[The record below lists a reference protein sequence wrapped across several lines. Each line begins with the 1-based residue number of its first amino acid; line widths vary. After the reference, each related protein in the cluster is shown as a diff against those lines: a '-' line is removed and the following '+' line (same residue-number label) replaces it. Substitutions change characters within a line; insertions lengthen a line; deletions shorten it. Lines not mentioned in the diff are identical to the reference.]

1 MMWHS
6 KKNYLL
12 RLSHFL
18 FGLTLSIGYCAPS
31 FGDVKPDTPD
41 GEADENTEKVSVLPL
56 EDLRTFTQT
65 YETIRRAYID
75 EIDDKTLLEYAIRGM
90 LQQLDP
96 HSAYLDEESSKELHI
111 STSGEFG
118 GLGIEVGMEDGF
130 VKVIS
135 PIDDTPAAKAGVE
148 AGDLIIKLDDTSV
161 KGMTLNDAVKLMRG
175 PKGAAIV
182 LTIVR
187 QGEDKPIDITIVR
200 DTIKVRSVSTK
211 IVEEDYAYIRIA
223 QFQMHT
229 GDDVKKGLKKLLK
242 KNPGIKGV
250 VLDLRNN
257 PGGLLQAAIE
267 ISDHFLR
274 SGKIVYTEGRLDN
287 ASSEAIATPGDIA
300 EGLPMVVLI
309 NGGSAS
315 ASEIVAGALQD
326 HRRALVIGTQSFGKG
341 SVQRIFPITETKNIK
356 ITTSLYFTPSG
367 RSIQAKGIEPDITVE
382 RVKVTAVGG
391 RSRVSE
397 ADLSGHLKNANGE
410 KDVKS
415 KDKKPDRESGDLHN
429 DDSQL
434 YEALNL
440 LKGLYLFQQQ
450 SLFAPEQGEKN
461 ADTSELDNEE
471 GEPAS

>member
-1 MMWHS
+1 MMLHS
-6 KKNYLL
+6 KKNHLND
-12 RLSHFL
+12 LSNFL
-18 FGLTLSIGYCAPS
+18 FVLAISLGANNT
-31 FGDVKPDTPD
+31 FGETKPASPESDTQED
-41 GEADENTEKVSVLPL
+41 AEKISVLPL
-56 EDLRTFTQT
+56 EDLRTFTKS
-65 YETIRRAYID
+65 YDTIRKAYID

-96 HSAYLDEESSKELHI
+96 HSAYLDESSSKELQI

-118 GLGIEVGMEDGF
+118 GLGIEVGMDEGF
-130 VKVIS
+130 VRVIS

-161 KGMTLNDAVKLMRG
+161 KGMTLDEAVKLMRG
-175 PKGAAIV
+175 PKGSEIV
-182 LTIVR
+182 ITVVR
-187 QGEDKPIDITIVR
+187 EGEDKPFDITITR
-200 DTIKVRSVSTK
+200 DIIKVRSVSAKT
-211 IVEEDYAYIRIA
+211 IEDDYAYIRIA

-229 GDDVKKGLKKLLK
+229 GSDVKKELEKQLKKTPDLK
-242 KNPGIKGV
+242 GI

-257 PGGLLQAAIE
+257 PGGLLQTAIE
-267 ISDHFLR
+267 ISDHFLEN
-274 SGKIVYTEGRLDN
+274 GKIVYTEGRLEN
-287 ASSEAIATPGDIA
+287 ANSEFMATSGDIA
-300 EGLPMVVLI
+300 NGLPMVVLI

-326 HRRALVIGTQSFGKG
+326 HRRALIVGTQSFGKG
-341 SVQRIFPITETKNIK
+341 SVQRIFPVTETKNIK
-356 ITTSLYFTPSG
+356 ITTALYFTPNG

-382 RVKVTAVGG
+382 RVKVTAVGR

-397 ADLSGHLKNANGE
+397 ADLSGHLKNANGA

-415 KDKKPDRESGDLHN
+415 KDKKPDKENRNLHN

-450 SLFAPEQGEKN
+450 ANLTQTAK
-461 ADTSELDNEE
+461 EE
-471 GEPAS
+471 TEILQRTDESKPATE